1 MGIVYLARD
10 VALERPVAIKVLAPA
25 LAARRDMRERFL
37 REARTAAQCFHP
49 HIVPIHAVEEADDLA
64 WIVMAYVRGETLAA
78 RLRRTGTMPADELRR
93 LAREVGC
100 ALSYAHQ
107 CGIVHR
113 DITPENLLI
122 GASTGR
128 YVIADFGIAH
138 LIDQH
143 ITPVGGS
150 VAGTAR
156 YMAPEQALGE
166 AIDGRADL
174 YALGVTLFIAVT
186 GRAPF
191 DGKSALAL
199 VAEHMTQIVPSVRSF
214 APTVPLPLARAID
227 RCLAK
232 RPDDRFVDAGQF
244 LAVIEP
250 DVREAALAPAL
261 RSVQSHAAASRRR
274 QPARFDRD
282 WLVDAESRGRTAR
295 APRHTRSWRRYA
307 GLTNAVARR
316 RTYRTTADG
325 CRRKRGARTAS
336 LAARGRWR
344 SGRGGPPVG
353 PAGLVDAV
361 GDVAAG

>member
-78 RLRRTGTMPADELRR
+78 RLRRTGTMPADERRR

-143 ITPVGGS
+143 ITPVGAS
-150 VAGTAR
+150 VTGTAR

-166 AIDGRADL
+166 AID
-174 YALGVTLFIAVT
+174 

-316 RTYRTTADG
+316 RTDRTTADG

-344 SGRGGPPVG
+344 SGRGGPRVG